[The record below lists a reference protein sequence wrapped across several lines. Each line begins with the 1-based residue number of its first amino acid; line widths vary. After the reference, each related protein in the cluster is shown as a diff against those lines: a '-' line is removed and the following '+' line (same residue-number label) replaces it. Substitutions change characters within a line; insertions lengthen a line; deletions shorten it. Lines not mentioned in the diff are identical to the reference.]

1 MCSSALTFIYNF
13 NNIKIIIMSFAI
25 IGNGFVGKATQVLS
39 NNNPNIKM
47 MIYDI
52 DPQKCYPLGTKLEN
66 LSECDIIFICVP
78 TPMDKNGRNHLGI
91 VESVITS
98 LKNVVDLS
106 KTHLVIRS
114 TVLVGTSDRLGCYFM
129 PEFLTEQNWKEDF
142 KNCSDWLFGLV
153 GKSKD
158 QDEDFMKKIKNLW
171 RLAHENGNIL
181 SNRIHFMNNKEAEM
195 IKYFRNTFLA
205 MKVSFCNEVYDY
217 CKIKGINYEVIRE
230 MAALDKRI
238 GSSHM
243 LVPGNDG
250 HRGFGGTCFPKDT
263 SALWNDFQDNGIESY
278 ILKAA
283 IERNNKLDRPEME
296 WRDDKGRAVV
306 E

>member
-1 MCSSALTFIYNF
+1 
-13 NNIKIIIMSFAI
+13 MSFAI
-25 IGNGFVGKATQVLS
+25 IGNGFVGKATQILAEKNLNV
-39 NNNPNIKM
+39 KM

-52 DPQKCYPLGTKLEN
+52 DPQKCQPLGTKLED
-66 LSECDIIFICVP
+66 LSSCDIIFICVP
-78 TPMDKNGRNHLGI
+78 TPMDKNGRNYLGI
-91 VESVITS
+91 VESVVDG
-98 LKNVVDLS
+98 LKKVVDLS

-153 GKSKD
+153 GESKD

-171 RLAHENGNIL
+171 RLAHENGNIM
-181 SNRIHFMNNKEAEM
+181 SNHIHFMNNKEAEM

-205 MKVSFCNEVYDY
+205 LKVSFCNEIYDY
-217 CKIKGINYEVIRE
+217 CQNRGVNYEVVRE
-230 MAALDKRI
+230 MAILDKRI
-238 GSSHM
+238 GNSHM
-243 LVPGNDG
+243 MVPGNDG

-263 SALWNDFQDNGIESY
+263 SALWNDFKDNGVECHV
-278 ILKAA
+278 LKAA

-296 WRDDKGRAVV
+296 WREDKGRAVV